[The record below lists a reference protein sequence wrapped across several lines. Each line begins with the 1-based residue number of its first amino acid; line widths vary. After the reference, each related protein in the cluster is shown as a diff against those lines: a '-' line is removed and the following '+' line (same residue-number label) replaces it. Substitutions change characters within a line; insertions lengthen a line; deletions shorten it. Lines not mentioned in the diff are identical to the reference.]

1 MDGRV
6 RRAFDGR
13 VRRTMMRARF
23 ARGRSCLSRAR
34 RLVDDDDEARL
45 DVSTDV
51 SRRFTRH
58 LAPRGLRRRRARALD
73 DVMTSVRDRIAAF
86 SRGRVAPVEEAEE
99 DAPAAHGS
107 SARRFDASPPPTTTT
122 ARDAARV
129 EANVVVDDARAST
142 RGPTRARG
150 DDEAASG
157 RDDVDG
163 TARATAFER
172 ASDAL
177 ALARAVEAT
186 LRRERVFEDAERRA
200 RVRVEAAE
208 RAYEAV
214 ARRRAPGD
222 DGDRGEGKGDAHAR
236 TSGQSRAD
244 ASTASVVRSF
254 SFARADEGASDDEDV
269 TPDARDGSF
278 SADADGDDAV
288 AAVRDIDAARRKIAR
303 LLKRATTNASQCS
316 ETHKPSRRDRFELEL
331 SRSASLRR
339 ELARDR
345 VAMLDSILAALA
357 VDDE

>member
-1 MDGRV
+1 
-6 RRAFDGR
+6 
-13 VRRTMMRARF
+13 
-23 ARGRSCLSRAR
+23 
-34 RLVDDDDEARL
+34 
-45 DVSTDV
+45 
-51 SRRFTRH
+51 
-58 LAPRGLRRRRARALD
+58 
-73 DVMTSVRDRIAAF
+73 MTSVRDRIAAF

-99 DAPAAHGS
+99 DARGVHVS
-107 SARRFDASPPPTTTT
+107 SSRRVDASPPPTTTT
-122 ARDAARV
+122 TARDASRV
-129 EANVVVDDARAST
+129 AATVMVDAARAST
-142 RGPTRARG
+142 RGPTRAHA
-150 DDEAASG
+150 DDEAAPG
-157 RDDVDG
+157 RDDVG

-214 ARRRAPGD
+214 ARRRAPSGD
-222 DGDRGEGKGDAHAR
+222 GGDRGEGRGGGGDARAR
-236 TSGQSRAD
+236 SSGRSRAD

-254 SFARADEGASDDEDV
+254 SFARADEGASDDEEV
-269 TPDARDGSF
+269 TPDDALDGSF
-278 SADADGDDAV
+278 SADADADDAD

-303 LLKRATTNASQCS
+303 LLKRATAANASKRS
-316 ETHKPSRRDRFELEL
+316 ETQKPSRRDRFELEL
-331 SRSASLRR
+331 SQSASLRR

>member
-1 MDGRV
+1 M
-6 RRAFDGR
+6 
-13 VRRTMMRARF
+13 
-23 ARGRSCLSRAR
+23 
-34 RLVDDDDEARL
+34 
-45 DVSTDV
+45 
-51 SRRFTRH
+51 
-58 LAPRGLRRRRARALD
+58 
-73 DVMTSVRDRIAAF
+73 
-86 SRGRVAPVEEAEE
+86 
-99 DAPAAHGS
+99 
-107 SARRFDASPPPTTTT
+107 
-122 ARDAARV
+122 
-129 EANVVVDDARAST
+129 VDDARAST

-331 SRSASLRR
+331 SQSASLRR

>member
-1 MDGRV
+1 
-6 RRAFDGR
+6 
-13 VRRTMMRARF
+13 
-23 ARGRSCLSRAR
+23 
-34 RLVDDDDEARL
+34 
-45 DVSTDV
+45 
-51 SRRFTRH
+51 
-58 LAPRGLRRRRARALD
+58 
-73 DVMTSVRDRIAAF
+73 MTSVRDRIAAF

-99 DAPAAHGS
+99 DARGVHVS
-107 SARRFDASPPPTTTT
+107 SSRRVDASPPTTTTTT
-122 ARDAARV
+122 ARDASRV
-129 EANVVVDDARAST
+129 EATVMVDAARAST
-142 RGPTRARG
+142 RGPTRARA
-150 DDEAASG
+150 DDEAAPG
-157 RDDVDG
+157 RDDVG

-214 ARRRAPGD
+214 ARRRAPSGD
-222 DGDRGEGKGDAHAR
+222 GGDRGEGGGGGDARAR
-236 TSGQSRAD
+236 LSGRSRAD

-254 SFARADEGASDDEDV
+254 SFARADEGASDDEEV
-269 TPDARDGSF
+269 TPDDALDGSF
-278 SADADGDDAV
+278 SADADADDAD

-303 LLKRATTNASQCS
+303 LLKRATAANASKRS
-316 ETHKPSRRDRFELEL
+316 ETQKPSRRDRFELEL
-331 SRSASLRR
+331 SQSASLRR

>member
-1 MDGRV
+1 
-6 RRAFDGR
+6 
-13 VRRTMMRARF
+13 
-23 ARGRSCLSRAR
+23 
-34 RLVDDDDEARL
+34 
-45 DVSTDV
+45 
-51 SRRFTRH
+51 
-58 LAPRGLRRRRARALD
+58 
-73 DVMTSVRDRIAAF
+73 MTSVRDRIAAF

-107 SARRFDASPPPTTTT
+107 SARRFDASPPTTTTT

-303 LLKRATTNASQCS
+303 LLKRATTNASQRS

>member
-1 MDGRV
+1 
-6 RRAFDGR
+6 
-13 VRRTMMRARF
+13 
-23 ARGRSCLSRAR
+23 
-34 RLVDDDDEARL
+34 
-45 DVSTDV
+45 
-51 SRRFTRH
+51 
-58 LAPRGLRRRRARALD
+58 
-73 DVMTSVRDRIAAF
+73 MTSVRDRIAAF
-86 SRGRVAPVEEAEE
+86 SRGRVAPVEEAEAE
-99 DAPAAHGS
+99 AE
-107 SARRFDASPPPTTTT
+107 ARGVRVSRHFDASPPPPPTTTT
-122 ARDAARV
+122 ARDASRV
-129 EANVVVDDARAST
+129 EATVTVDDARAST
-142 RGPTRARG
+142 RGPTRARA

-157 RDDVDG
+157 RDDVG

-222 DGDRGEGKGDAHAR
+222 DGGERERKGRGDAQAR
-236 TSGQSRAD
+236 SSGRSRAD

-254 SFARADEGASDDEDV
+254 SFARADEEASDDEEV
-269 TPDARDGSF
+269 TPGARDGSF
-278 SADADGDDAV
+278 SAYDHDGDDAV

-303 LLKRATTNASQCS
+303 LLKSATEVNASKRS
-316 ETHKPSRRDRFELEL
+316 ETQKPSRRDRFELEL
-331 SRSASLRR
+331 SQSASLRR

>member
-1 MDGRV
+1 
-6 RRAFDGR
+6 
-13 VRRTMMRARF
+13 MMRARF

-34 RLVDDDDEARL
+34 RLVDEDDEARL

-107 SARRFDASPPPTTTT
+107 SARRFDASPPPPTTT

-303 LLKRATTNASQCS
+303 LLKRATTNASQRS

>member
-1 MDGRV
+1 
-6 RRAFDGR
+6 
-13 VRRTMMRARF
+13 
-23 ARGRSCLSRAR
+23 
-34 RLVDDDDEARL
+34 
-45 DVSTDV
+45 
-51 SRRFTRH
+51 
-58 LAPRGLRRRRARALD
+58 
-73 DVMTSVRDRIAAF
+73 MTSVRDRIAAF

-107 SARRFDASPPPTTTT
+107 SARRFDASPPTTTTT

-129 EANVVVDDARAST
+129 EANVMVDDARAST

-236 TSGQSRAD
+236 TSGRSRAD

-303 LLKRATTNASQCS
+303 LLKRATTNASQRS

-331 SRSASLRR
+331 SQSASLRR